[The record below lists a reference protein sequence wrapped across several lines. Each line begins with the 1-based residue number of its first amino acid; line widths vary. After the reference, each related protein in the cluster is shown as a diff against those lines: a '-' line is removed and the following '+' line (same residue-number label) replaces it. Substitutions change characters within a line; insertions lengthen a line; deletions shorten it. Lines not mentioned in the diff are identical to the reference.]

1 MFSDPTFWVAVAF
14 VLCIAGLGFLK
25 VHKAIGGMLDARAAA
40 IRAELDAAQ
49 KLREDA
55 QALLAQYQ
63 RKQREAMQEAEQMVA
78 HARTEAKRIVEMGQ
92 TQLAQSIERRERMAA
107 TKIAQV
113 PSQDEIDAL
122 IREARQMRARAFAQ
136 SIENLFAR
144 IGRLFG
150 GHQGTNGGLA
160 AR

>member
-63 RKQREAMQEAEQMVA
+63 RKQREARQEAEQRVA

-107 TKIAQV
+107 TKIAQA
-113 PSQDEIDAL
+113 EADAIAEVRATAVDVAMAATEQVL
-122 IREARQMRARAFAQ
+122 RTQLSADRQARLVDDTIA
-136 SIENLFAR
+136 
-144 IGRLFG
+144 
-150 GHQGTNGGLA
+150 GLKTLH
-160 AR
+160 

>member
-25 VHKAIGGMLDARAAA
+25 VHKTIGGMLDARAAA

-78 HARTEAKRIVEMGQ
+78 HARAEAKRIVEMGQ

-107 TKIAQV
+107 TKIAQA
-113 PSQDEIDAL
+113 EADAIAEVRATAVDVAMAATEQVL
-122 IREARQMRARAFAQ
+122 RTQLPADRQARLVDDTIA
-136 SIENLFAR
+136 
-144 IGRLFG
+144 
-150 GHQGTNGGLA
+150 GLKTLH
-160 AR
+160 